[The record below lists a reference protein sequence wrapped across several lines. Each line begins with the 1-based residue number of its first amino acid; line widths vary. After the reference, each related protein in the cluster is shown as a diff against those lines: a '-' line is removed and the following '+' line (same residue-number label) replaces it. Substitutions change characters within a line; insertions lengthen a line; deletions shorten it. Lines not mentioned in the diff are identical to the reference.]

1 MQTGTLYTVSAP
13 SGAGKTSLVKALTER
28 DNAIQVS
35 VSHTTRTPRPGETD
49 GVNYHF
55 TNHADFE
62 AMIAENRFLEHAE
75 VFGNYYGTSADWVNQ
90 QLSQGRDVL
99 LEIDWQ
105 GAAQIKALN
114 PNTVAVFI
122 LPPSIAALQQRL
134 TGRGQ
139 DSEDVIQKRLAEAQ
153 NEMDHAHNADY
164 IIINDDFSDALEDL
178 AAVFKTQR
186 LTAQQQQQRHSVLLE
201 DLIRR

>member
-1 MQTGTLYTVSAP
+1 VSAP

-35 VSHTTRTPRPGETD
+35 VSHTTRAPRPGETD

-75 VFGNYYGTSADWVNQ
+75 VFGNYYGTSADWVNE
-90 QLSQGRDVL
+90 QLAQGRDVL

-105 GAAQIKALN
+105 GAAQIKELN
-114 PNTVAVFI
+114 PDTVAVFI
-122 LPPSIAALQQRL
+122 LPPSITALQERL

-139 DSEDVIQKRLAEAQ
+139 DAEDVIQKRLAEAQ
-153 NEMDHAHNADY
+153 NEMEHAHRADY

-186 LTAQQQQQRHSVLLE
+186 LTAQQQQLRHAALLE

>member
-1 MQTGTLYTVSAP
+1 MSAP

-35 VSHTTRTPRPGETD
+35 VSHTTRAPRPGETD

-75 VFGNYYGTSADWVNQ
+75 VFGNYYGTSADWVNE
-90 QLSQGRDVL
+90 QLAQGRDVL

-105 GAAQIKALN
+105 GAAQIKELN
-114 PNTVAVFI
+114 PDTVAVFI
-122 LPPSIAALQQRL
+122 LPPSITALQERL

-139 DSEDVIQKRLAEAQ
+139 DAEDVIQKRLAEAQ
-153 NEMDHAHNADY
+153 NEMEHAHRADY

-186 LTAQQQQQRHSVLLE
+186 LTAQQQQLRHAALLE

>member
-1 MQTGTLYTVSAP
+1 MSAP

-35 VSHTTRTPRPGETD
+35 VSHTTRAPRPGETD

-62 AMIAENRFLEHAE
+62 AMIASNRFLEHAE
-75 VFGNYYGTSADWVNQ
+75 VFGNYYGTSADWVNE
-90 QLSQGRDVL
+90 QLNEGRDVL

-114 PNTVAVFI
+114 PKTVAVFI
-122 LPPSIAALQQRL
+122 LPPSISALQERL
-134 TGRGQ
+134 TGRAQ
-139 DSEDVIQKRLAEAQ
+139 DAEDVIQKRLAEAQ
-153 NEMDHAHNADY
+153 NEMEHAHCADY

-186 LTAQQQQQRHSVLLE
+186 LTAQQQQQRHAALLE
-201 DLIRR
+201 ALIQR